1 MHDTWMN
8 ADLLWAPLLSRWFL
22 ADTPDWVALDK
33 PAEVACPPGPERLEP
48 HAHALRNDVLDRLRL
63 YWQEQGLADPTLPL
77 TVVFDPLDGQL
88 KATPSA
94 GRTVSGVCVVARRPD
109 AAAVLQQVELQGR
122 VRLTAVVGLYR
133 WPGDAPHE
141 RDRRDAVAR
150 HLDTLQI
157 KVRAVRSLRHRT
169 LVTLRYHSGKCLDLV
184 RELESIGLRVAAP
197 REELGREI
205 DAVAPTASR
214 LMLHRTLVE
223 MPQATLESP
232 LPPAFAR
239 WLAHEE
245 AEPLD
250 DRLDA
255 ALLRRFVL
263 GRSRDT
269 NAFRLLDSEVDD
281 LAIDRY
287 GPDLVFN
294 SLIDLGLNAE
304 PQALQDAMQ
313 ASIQVARHVGERLGA
328 RAVYLK
334 LRPRQANT
342 VVDAVAAGL
351 APQMPVFGS
360 APAETEVLENGL
372 RFHVRLGGGLGTG
385 IYLDQRDN
393 RLWVKE
399 HAAGLRV
406 LNTFAYTCAFSVAA
420 AAGGAARTV
429 SLDAS
434 QGNLDAGR
442 ANLELNGF
450 SDATRHDLIRG
461 DVFHWLP
468 RLARRGDRF
477 DLIILDPPSYS
488 RVKTRRFSAAT
499 DYGELVATA
508 LSLLAP
514 AGMILA
520 STNHAGIDRKR
531 FHQMVLDGAHLAG
544 RRVLQVQHRPASL
557 DHPGGR
563 MKALLL
569 RVE

>member
-1 MHDTWMN
+1 MN
-8 ADLLWAPLLSRWFL
+8 EPWLNPDVLWAPVHDRWLLAET
-22 ADTPDWVALDK
+22 ADWLALDK
-33 PAEVACPPGPERLEP
+33 PVDIASPPGPERLDARGP
-48 HAHALRNDVLDRLRL
+48 VLRNDVVSRLRL
-63 YWQEQGLADPTLPL
+63 HWRDQGLAEPTQPL
-77 TVVFDPLDGQL
+77 TTVFDPLDGQL
-88 KATPSA
+88 QAVTHGGQA
-94 GRTVSGVCVVARRPD
+94 VSGVCVVARRPE
-109 AAAVLQQVELQGR
+109 AAAVLQQQELQGR
-122 VRLTAVVGLYR
+122 VRLTAVLGVYR
-133 WPGDAPHE
+133 WPGDLPQE
-141 RDRRDAVAR
+141 RERHATLAR
-150 HLDTLQI
+150 LLAGLEV
-157 KVRAVRSLRHRT
+157 KVKSVRSLRNRA
-169 LVTLRYHSGKCLDLV
+169 LVTLQYASGRCLDLAQ
-184 RELESIGLRVAAP
+184 ELHKAGVHVAGP
-197 REELGREI
+197 HEEGTHSDPLT
-205 DAVAPTASR
+205 PPASR
-214 LMLHRTLVE
+214 LMLHRMRVE
-223 MPQATLESP
+223 MPQRTLESP
-232 LPPAFAR
+232 VPPAFAR
-239 WLAHEE
+239 WLADEE
-245 AEPLD
+245 AEPFD

-269 NAFRLLDSEVDD
+269 TAFRLLDSVVDD
-281 LAIDRY
+281 VAIDRY

-294 SLIDLGLNAE
+294 SLVDLRMDAG
-304 PQALQDAMQ
+304 PKALQDAMQ
-313 ASIQVARHVGERLGA
+313 ASIGVARHVGEKLGA

-351 APQMPVFGS
+351 APVTPVYGT
-360 APAETEVLENGL
+360 APADGEVLENGL

-393 RLWVKE
+393 RRWVLD

-420 AAGGAARTV
+420 AAGGAVRTV
-429 SLDAS
+429 SIDAS
-434 QGNLDAGR
+434 QGSLEEGR
-442 ANLELNGF
+442 ANLELNGIHE
-450 SDATRHDLIRG
+450 SSQHDLIRG

-508 LSLLAP
+508 LHLLAP
-514 AGMILA
+514 GGTLLA

-544 RRVLQVQHRPASL
+544 RRVVQVQHRPGSV

-563 MKALLL
+563 MKAMLL